1 MRIVQACGLKIDNI
15 LLMKFT
21 NERSNVIDYS
31 SLIRELL
38 SPTN

>member
-15 LLMKFT
+15 LLMKFA

-38 SPTN
+38 SATN